1 MKLFGTFAVFAAV
14 AAQDEYE
21 SYEYYPQA
29 SDYPLDNYQAGDF
42 GTETDA
48 AEATYDSYGNYD
60 TYQGDYDANYTAGP
74 GSDGQKAHHE
84 FLGAMAAS
92 ANNNN
97 NNNNSANKRPTNQ
110 NKRPQNSANKRPN
123 NQNKRP
129 QQQQQSQQQHVQHHN
144 NNNHHDQQK
153 QQTQQAAPATNNQQ
167 WQSQTAA
174 GNWQTGQQ
182 ASNGYN
188 NYQAN
193 GQQYPAAGT
202 YQAPAYGL
210 SCWKCNADSF
220 DLCEKRGYEEKCQ
233 PNQEVCEL
241 EIRERMGYI
250 YQIHMGCKSADACA
264 NNKKANFDNPNPH
277 YTQCRPEKN
286 MGYHH
291 SVCRQCCHDSM
302 CTKSPSWWYPASREE
317 WAYE

>member
-1 MKLFGTFAVFAAV
+1 
-14 AAQDEYE
+14 
-21 SYEYYPQA
+21 
-29 SDYPLDNYQAGDF
+29 
-42 GTETDA
+42 
-48 AEATYDSYGNYD
+48 
-60 TYQGDYDANYTAGP
+60 
-74 GSDGQKAHHE
+74 
-84 FLGAMAAS
+84 MAAS

-97 NNNNSANKRPTNQ
+97 NNNSNNSSNKRPTQQNNRPSNQ
-110 NKRPQNSANKRPN
+110 NNRPANQNNRPQNSANKRPN
-123 NQNKRP
+123 NQNKAP
-129 QQQQQSQQQHVQHHN
+129 QQQQHQSHVQHHN
-144 NNNHHDQQK
+144 TNNHHDQGK
-153 QQTQQAAPATNNQQ
+153 QQTQQQAAAPMNNQQ
-167 WQSQTAA
+167 WQSQTATG

-182 ASNGYN
+182 ASNGYD

-193 GQQYPAAGT
+193 GYQAAG
-202 YQAPAYGL
+202 YQAPGL

-233 PNQEVCEL
+233 SNEQVCEL

-264 NNKKANFDNPNPH
+264 NNKKANFDQANPH

-291 SVCRQCCHDSM
+291 SVCRQCCHDSL